1 MPKNKS
7 AIIRYKII
15 DQMLTNGKSATKKE
29 LADACQEKLGISVSL
44 RTIENDIY
52 AMRYSEGLNYFAPIE
67 YSQEN
72 TGYIYSDFDYSIDR
86 IPVNDEDLNKLR
98 LAANLLKQ
106 YGKVNAF
113 QVFSGTIDKVIRLIN
128 YHKMQLND
136 NSIDFIEFEKNP
148 PKLGME
154 YIDQLIPLIRA
165 KRVIHIR
172 HHSFW
177 QDEVQLFTVHPFYLK
192 EFKFRWYLV
201 GYCEERNDI
210 RIFGLERIRAIES
223 LPFHSFTHKIFNPE
237 LYFEKFIGV
246 NVPAGEPVR
255 IVLRFKNKV
264 GKYILT
270 QPIHKSQKLIFD
282 KGETHDFEYLLSINH
297 EFIGV
302 ILSWGA
308 NAEVIEPA
316 SLRARVKAMLQENLK
331 SYDGDKN

>member
-1 MPKNKS
+1 MPKNKN

-15 DQMLTNGKSATKKE
+15 DQLLMNGKSVTKKE
-29 LADACQEKLGISVSL
+29 LADACQEKLGMSVSL

-52 AMRYSEGLNYFAPIE
+52 AMRYSDGLSYFAPIE
-67 YSQEN
+67 YSHQN
-72 TGYIYSDFDYSIDR
+72 AGYVYSDFDYSIDH

-98 LAANLLKQ
+98 LAASLLNQ

-113 QVFSGTIDKVIRLIN
+113 QAFSGAIDKVIRLIN
-128 YHKMQLND
+128 YHKMQAN
-136 NSIDFIEFEKNP
+136 NNAIDFIEFEKNP
-148 PKLGME
+148 PTQGME

-165 KRVIHIR
+165 KRVIHLR

-177 QDEVQLFTVHPFYLK
+177 NDEVQLFTVHPFYLK

-201 GYCEERNDI
+201 GYCEERDDI

-223 LPFHSFTHKIFNPE
+223 LPMHTFTHKIFNPE

-246 NVPAGEPVR
+246 NVPKGAPER
-255 IVLRFKNKV
+255 IVLRFKNKI

-270 QPIHKSQKLIFD
+270 QAIHNSQKLMHNSED
-282 KGETHDFEYLLSINH
+282 THDFEYLLSVNH

-308 NAEVIEPA
+308 NVEVKEPA
-316 SLRARVKAMLQENLK
+316 SFRERVREVLQKNLK
-331 SYDGDKN
+331 SYEIL